1 MDFKLQSFEKPD
13 VIISTYYEKEGII
26 EGFFDGKEAEMF
38 FLPNINKG
46 EPNKLYFG
54 LGKEEDINLNK
65 LRNNFA
71 KLFKRIEDLKGDN
84 ILLEKFD
91 IKNISEED
99 FFKSL
104 AEGFLLTD
112 YKFDKYKSKD
122 EKEQKDEKTTKT
134 LYIEGFEISNKEE
147 IFKSVQNIAI
157 AINNARDMIA
167 EPTNILYPEE
177 LANRAVSISKE
188 SGFEIEVFEKDEIK
202 KLGMEAFLTVGK
214 GTKHKPR
221 LIVMTYRNNPESEE
235 FIGLV
240 GKGLTCD
247 TGGYSIKSHEGLK
260 YMKSDMSGAAYV
272 IAIMSAL
279 AKNKCKVN
287 VKAVVATC
295 ENVVD
300 GNTYKPGDVIK
311 SMKGKTIEVLNTD
324 AEGRLTLADAL
335 HYIISKQ
342 KVSKVIDMAT
352 LTGLAG
358 TTFGSLYTPIFS
370 NNEEFFEKFME
381 TAKETGEDFWRMP
394 LDERY
399 RSYIDSDIADI
410 KNTGSAGTIS
420 ASMFLKEFVGDTP
433 WIHLDIAAT
442 AIQWPVVYEYSS
454 KGASGVTVRTIYELI
469 NKGV

>member
-1 MDFKLQSFEKPD
+1 MNFYLENFDKPE
-13 VIISTYYEKEGII
+13 VIVSTYYEKDKVIQDLFE
-26 EGFFDGKEAEMF
+26 GKEGELF
-38 FLPNINKG
+38 FIPSLDENK
-46 EPNKLYFG
+46 PHILYFG
-54 LGKEEDINLNK
+54 LGDKEKLTNNL
-65 LRNNFA
+65 LRNNCA
-71 KLFKRIEDLKGDN
+71 KLLKKINELKFKN
-84 ILLEKFD
+84 ILIEKINFANLE
-91 IKNISEED
+91 EEV
-99 FFKSL
+99 FLKSMV
-104 AEGFLLTD
+104 EGLLLTD
-112 YKFDKYKSKD
+112 YDFKKYKSDKD
-122 EKEQKDEKTTKT
+122 EEKEKNI
-134 LYIEGFEISNKEE
+134 YIDGFSISNKNDILNEV
-147 IFKSVQNIAI
+147 SNIAK
-157 AINNARDMIA
+157 AINNARDMIV
-167 EPTNILYPEE
+167 EPTNNLYPEE
-177 LANRAVSISKE
+177 LAKRAVEIANE
-188 SGFEIEVFEKDEIK
+188 SGFKIEVLEEDKIK
-202 KLGMEAFLTVGK
+202 ELGMEAFLTVSK
-214 GTKHKPR
+214 GTNNRPR
-221 LIVMTYRNNPESEE
+221 LIVMEYNNGGDKD

-272 IAIMSAL
+272 IAIMSSL

-300 GNTYKPGDVIK
+300 GNSYKPGDIVK

-335 HYIISKQ
+335 HYIIDKQ

-358 TTFGSLYTPIFS
+358 STFGSLFTPIFS
-370 NNEEFFEKFME
+370 NNDEFYEKFME

-399 RSYIDSDIADI
+399 RSYIDSDVADI
-410 KNTGSAGTIS
+410 KNTGSAGTIT
-420 ASMFLKEFVGDTP
+420 ASMFLKEFVDDIP

-454 KGASGVTVRTIYELI
+454 RGASGVTVRTIYELI

>member
-1 MDFKLQSFEKPD
+1 MNFYLKKIEKPE
-13 VIISTYYEKEGII
+13 VLIRTYYEKEKEIKD
-26 EGFFDGKEAEMF
+26 FFEGKEAEMF
-38 FLPNINKG
+38 FMPSLEEDKPHI
-46 EPNKLYFG
+46 LYFG
-54 LGKEEDINLNK
+54 LGQKDKLDHNK
-65 LRNNFA
+65 LRNTYA
-71 KLFKRIEDLKGDN
+71 KLLKKIDELKFENIFIEEVDFGCLDEAIFLK
-84 ILLEKFD
+84 
-91 IKNISEED
+91 SMT
-99 FFKSL
+99 
-104 AEGFLLTD
+104 EGLLLTD
-112 YKFDKYKSKD
+112 YSFKKYKTGD
-122 EKEQKDEKTTKT
+122 EQQKEKNV
-134 LYIEGFEISNKEE
+134 YIDGFNISNKEDILTE
-147 IFKSVQNIAI
+147 VKNIAY

-167 EPTNILYPEE
+167 EPTNNLYPKE
-177 LANRAVSISKE
+177 LANRAVKIAEE
-188 SGFEIEVFEKDEIK
+188 SGFKIEVLEEDKIK
-202 KLGMEAFLTVGK
+202 ELGMEAFLTVAK
-214 GTKHKPR
+214 GTKNKPQ
-221 LIVMTYRNNPESEE
+221 LIVMEYANGGDKD

-260 YMKSDMSGAAYV
+260 YMKADMSGAAYV
-272 IAIMSAL
+272 IAIMSSL

-300 GNTYKPGDVIK
+300 GNSYKPGDVVK

-335 HYIISKQ
+335 HYIIDKQ

-358 TTFGSLYTPIFS
+358 STFGSLYTPIFC
-370 NNEEFFEKFME
+370 NNEDFYKKFME
-381 TAKETGEDFWRMP
+381 TAKQTGEDFWRMP

-410 KNTGSAGTIS
+410 KNTGNAGTIT
-420 ASMFLKEFVGDTP
+420 ASMFLKEFVDDTP

-442 AIQWPVVYEYSS
+442 ANQWPVVYEYSS

>member
-1 MDFKLQSFEKPD
+1 
-13 VIISTYYEKEGII
+13 
-26 EGFFDGKEAEMF
+26 
-38 FLPNINKG
+38 
-46 EPNKLYFG
+46 
-54 LGKEEDINLNK
+54 
-65 LRNNFA
+65 
-71 KLFKRIEDLKGDN
+71 
-84 ILLEKFD
+84 
-91 IKNISEED
+91 
-99 FFKSL
+99 
-104 AEGFLLTD
+104 
-112 YKFDKYKSKD
+112 
-122 EKEQKDEKTTKT
+122 
-134 LYIEGFEISNKEE
+134 
-147 IFKSVQNIAI
+147 
-157 AINNARDMIA
+157 MIA
-167 EPTNILYPEE
+167 EPTNNLYPEE
-177 LANRAVSISKE
+177 LAKRAVEIANE
-188 SGFEIEVFEKDEIK
+188 SGFKIEVLEEEQIKD
-202 KLGMEAFLTVGK
+202 LGMNAFLMVGQ
-214 GTKHKPR
+214 GTNHKPC
-221 LIVMTYRNNPESEE
+221 LIVMEYNNGGDSD

-260 YMKSDMSGAAYV
+260 YMKADMSGAAYV
-272 IAIMSAL
+272 IAIMSSL

-300 GNTYKPGDVIK
+300 GNSYKPGDIVT

-335 HYIISKQ
+335 HYIIDKQ

-358 TTFGSLYTPIFS
+358 STFGSLFTPIFS
-370 NNEEFFEKFME
+370 NNEEFYEKFME

-410 KNTGSAGTIS
+410 KNTASAGTIT
-420 ASMFLKEFVGDTP
+420 ASMFLKEFVDDTP

-442 AIQWPVVYEYSS
+442 ASQWPVVYEYSS

>member
-1 MDFKLQSFEKPD
+1 MNFYLENFDKPE
-13 VIISTYYEKEGII
+13 VIVYTYYEKDKVIQDLFE
-26 EGFFDGKEAEMF
+26 GKEGELF
-38 FLPNINKG
+38 FIPSLDENK
-46 EPNKLYFG
+46 PHILYFG
-54 LGKEEDINLNK
+54 LGDKEKLTNNL
-65 LRNNFA
+65 LRNNCA
-71 KLFKRIEDLKGDN
+71 KLLKKINELKFKN
-84 ILLEKFD
+84 ILVEKIDFANLE
-91 IKNISEED
+91 EEV
-99 FFKSL
+99 FLK
-104 AEGFLLTD
+104 AMVEGLLLTD
-112 YKFDKYKSKD
+112 YDFKKYKSDKD
-122 EKEQKDEKTTKT
+122 EEKEKNV
-134 LYIEGFEISNKEE
+134 YIDGFSISNKNDILNE
-147 IFKSVQNIAI
+147 VTNIAK
-157 AINNARDMIA
+157 AINNARDMIV
-167 EPTNILYPEE
+167 EPTNNLYPEE
-177 LANRAVSISKE
+177 LAKRAVEIANE
-188 SGFEIEVFEKDEIK
+188 SGFKIEVLEEDKIK
-202 KLGMEAFLTVGK
+202 ELGMEAFLTVSR
-214 GTKHKPR
+214 GTNNRPR
-221 LIVMTYRNNPESEE
+221 LIVMEYNNGGDKD

-272 IAIMSAL
+272 IAIMSSL

-300 GNTYKPGDVIK
+300 GNSYKPGDVVK

-335 HYIISKQ
+335 HYIIDKQ

-358 TTFGSLYTPIFS
+358 STFGSLFTPIFS
-370 NNEEFFEKFME
+370 NNDEFYEKFME
-381 TAKETGEDFWRMP
+381 IAKETGEDFWRMP

-399 RSYIDSDIADI
+399 RSYIDSDVADM
-410 KNTGSAGTIS
+410 KNTGSAGTIT
-420 ASMFLKEFVGDTP
+420 ASMFLKEFVDDTP

>member
-1 MDFKLQSFEKPD
+1 MNFYLENFDKPQ
-13 VIISTYYEKEGII
+13 VIVHTYYENDKKIKDLFEGKEGEIVLI
-26 EGFFDGKEAEMF
+26 PSLDE
-38 FLPNINKG
+38 NK
-46 EPNKLYFG
+46 PHILYFG
-54 LGKEEDINLNK
+54 LGEKEKLNNNL
-65 LRNNFA
+65 LRNNCA
-71 KLFKRIEDLKGDN
+71 KLLKKIDELKFKN
-84 ILLEKFD
+84 ILIEKIDFGNLDEEKFL
-91 IKNISEED
+91 K
-99 FFKSL
+99 
-104 AEGFLLTD
+104 AMVEGLLLTD
-112 YKFDKYKSKD
+112 YDFKKYKSDDKD
-122 EKEQKDEKTTKT
+122 KTEKNV
-134 LYIEGFEISNKEE
+134 YINGFNISNKNNILNEV
-147 IFKSVQNIAI
+147 SNIAK

-167 EPTNILYPEE
+167 EPTNNLYPEE
-177 LANRAVSISKE
+177 LAKRAVEIANE
-188 SGFEIEVFEKDEIK
+188 SGFKIEVLEEDKIK
-202 KLGMEAFLTVGK
+202 ELGMEAFLTVSK
-214 GTKHKPR
+214 GTKNRPR
-221 LIVMTYRNNPESEE
+221 LIVMEYNNGGDKD

-247 TGGYSIKSHEGLK
+247 TSGYSIKSHEGLK

-272 IAIMSAL
+272 IAIMSSL

-295 ENVVD
+295 ENVLD
-300 GNTYKPGDVIK
+300 GNSYKPGDIVK

-335 HYIISKQ
+335 YYIIDKQ

-358 TTFGSLYTPIFS
+358 STFGSLFTPIFS
-370 NNEEFFEKFME
+370 NNDEFYEKFME

-399 RSYIDSDIADI
+399 RSYIDSDVADM
-410 KNTGSAGTIS
+410 KNTGSAGTIT
-420 ASMFLKEFVGDTP
+420 ASMFLKEFVDDTP

>member
-1 MDFKLQSFEKPD
+1 MNFYLENFDKPE
-13 VIISTYYEKEGII
+13 VIVSTYYEKDKVIQDLFE
-26 EGFFDGKEAEMF
+26 GKEGELF
-38 FLPNINKG
+38 FIPSLDENKQHI
-46 EPNKLYFG
+46 LYFG
-54 LGKEEDINLNK
+54 LGDKEKLTNNL
-65 LRNNFA
+65 LRNNCA
-71 KLFKRIEDLKGDN
+71 KLLKKINELKFKN
-84 ILLEKFD
+84 ILIEKINFANLE
-91 IKNISEED
+91 EEV
-99 FFKSL
+99 FLK
-104 AEGFLLTD
+104 AMVEGLLLTD
-112 YKFDKYKSKD
+112 YDFKKYKSDKD
-122 EKEQKDEKTTKT
+122 EEKEKNV
-134 LYIEGFEISNKEE
+134 YIDGFSISNKNDILNEV
-147 IFKSVQNIAI
+147 SNIAK
-157 AINNARDMIA
+157 AINNARDMIV
-167 EPTNILYPEE
+167 EPTNNLYPEE
-177 LANRAVSISKE
+177 LAKRAVEIANE
-188 SGFEIEVFEKDEIK
+188 SGFKIEVLEEDKIK
-202 KLGMEAFLTVGK
+202 ELGMEAFLTVSR
-214 GTKHKPR
+214 GTNNRPR
-221 LIVMTYRNNPESEE
+221 LIVMEYNNGGDKD

-272 IAIMSAL
+272 IAIMSSL

-300 GNTYKPGDVIK
+300 GNSYKPGDVVK

-324 AEGRLTLADAL
+324 AEGRLTLVDAL
-335 HYIISKQ
+335 HYIIDKQ

-358 TTFGSLYTPIFS
+358 STFGSLFTPIFS
-370 NNEEFFEKFME
+370 NNDKFYEKFME

-399 RSYIDSDIADI
+399 RSYIDSDVADM
-410 KNTGSAGTIS
+410 KNTGSAGTIT
-420 ASMFLKEFVGDTP
+420 ASMFLKEFVDDTP

>member
-1 MDFKLQSFEKPD
+1 MNFYLENFDKPE
-13 VIISTYYEKEGII
+13 VIVSTYYEKDKVIQDLFE
-26 EGFFDGKEAEMF
+26 GKEGELF
-38 FLPNINKG
+38 FIPSLDENK
-46 EPNKLYFG
+46 PHILYFG
-54 LGKEEDINLNK
+54 LGDKEKLTNNL
-65 LRNNFA
+65 LRNNCA
-71 KLFKRIEDLKGDN
+71 KLLKKINELKFKN
-84 ILLEKFD
+84 ILIEKINFANLE
-91 IKNISEED
+91 EEV
-99 FFKSL
+99 FLKSMV
-104 AEGFLLTD
+104 EGLLLTD
-112 YKFDKYKSKD
+112 YDFKKYKSDKD
-122 EKEQKDEKTTKT
+122 EEKEKNI
-134 LYIEGFEISNKEE
+134 YIDGFSISNKNDILNEVSNVA
-147 IFKSVQNIAI
+147 K
-157 AINNARDMIA
+157 AINNARDMIV
-167 EPTNILYPEE
+167 EPTNNLYPEE
-177 LANRAVSISKE
+177 LAKRAVEIANE
-188 SGFEIEVFEKDEIK
+188 SGFKIEVLEEDKIK
-202 KLGMEAFLTVGK
+202 ELGMEAFLTVSK
-214 GTKHKPR
+214 GTNNRPR
-221 LIVMTYRNNPESEE
+221 LIVMEYNNGGDKD

-272 IAIMSAL
+272 IAIMSSL

-300 GNTYKPGDVIK
+300 GNSYKPGDVVK

-335 HYIISKQ
+335 HYIIDKQ

-352 LTGLAG
+352 LTGHAG
-358 TTFGSLYTPIFS
+358 STFGSLFTPIFS
-370 NNEEFFEKFME
+370 NNDEFYEKFME

-399 RSYIDSDIADI
+399 RSYIDSDVADI
-410 KNTGSAGTIS
+410 KNTGSAGTIT
-420 ASMFLKEFVGDTP
+420 ASMFLKEFVDDTP

-454 KGASGVTVRTIYELI
+454 RGASGVTVRTIYELI

>member
-1 MDFKLQSFEKPD
+1 MNFYLENFDKPE
-13 VIISTYYEKEGII
+13 VIVYTYYEKDKVIQDLFE
-26 EGFFDGKEAEMF
+26 GKEGELF
-38 FLPNINKG
+38 FIPSLDENK
-46 EPNKLYFG
+46 PHILYFG
-54 LGKEEDINLNK
+54 LGDKEKLTNNL
-65 LRNNFA
+65 LRNNCA
-71 KLFKRIEDLKGDN
+71 KLLKKINELKFKN
-84 ILLEKFD
+84 ILVEKIDFSNLE
-91 IKNISEED
+91 EEV
-99 FFKSL
+99 FLK
-104 AEGFLLTD
+104 AMVEGLLLTD
-112 YKFDKYKSKD
+112 YDFKKYKSDKD
-122 EKEQKDEKTTKT
+122 EEKEKNV
-134 LYIEGFEISNKEE
+134 YIDGFSISNKNDILNEV
-147 IFKSVQNIAI
+147 SNIAK
-157 AINNARDMIA
+157 AINNARDMIV
-167 EPTNILYPEE
+167 EPTNNLYPEE
-177 LANRAVSISKE
+177 LAKRAVEIANE
-188 SGFEIEVFEKDEIK
+188 SGFKIEVLEEDKIK
-202 KLGMEAFLTVGK
+202 ELGMEAFLTVSR
-214 GTKHKPR
+214 GTNNRPR
-221 LIVMTYRNNPESEE
+221 LIVMEYNNGGDKD

-272 IAIMSAL
+272 IAIMSSL

-300 GNTYKPGDVIK
+300 GNSYKPGDVVK

-335 HYIISKQ
+335 HYIIDKQ

-358 TTFGSLYTPIFS
+358 STFGSLFTPIFS
-370 NNEEFFEKFME
+370 NNDEFYERFME
-381 TAKETGEDFWRMP
+381 IAKETGEDFWRMP

-399 RSYIDSDIADI
+399 RSYIDSDVADM
-410 KNTGSAGTIS
+410 KNTGSAGTIT
-420 ASMFLKEFVGDTP
+420 ASMFLKEFVDDTP

>member
-1 MDFKLQSFEKPD
+1 MKFYLENFDNPE
-13 VIISTYYEKEGII
+13 VIVSTYYEKDKVIQDLFE
-26 EGFFDGKEAEMF
+26 GKEGEL
-38 FLPNINKG
+38 FLIPSLDENK
-46 EPNKLYFG
+46 PHILYFG
-54 LGKEEDINLNK
+54 LGDKEKLTNNL
-65 LRNNFA
+65 LRNNCA
-71 KLFKRIEDLKGDN
+71 KLLKKINELKFKN
-84 ILLEKFD
+84 ILVEKIDFANLE
-91 IKNISEED
+91 EEV
-99 FFKSL
+99 FLK
-104 AEGFLLTD
+104 AMVEGLLLTD
-112 YKFDKYKSKD
+112 YDFKKYKSDKD
-122 EKEQKDEKTTKT
+122 EEKEKNV
-134 LYIEGFEISNKEE
+134 YIDGFSISNKNDILNEV
-147 IFKSVQNIAI
+147 SNIAK
-157 AINNARDMIA
+157 AINNARDMIV
-167 EPTNILYPEE
+167 EPTNNLYPEE
-177 LANRAVSISKE
+177 LAKRAVEIANE
-188 SGFEIEVFEKDEIK
+188 SGFKIEVLEEDKIK
-202 KLGMEAFLTVGK
+202 ELGMEAFLTVSR
-214 GTKHKPR
+214 GTNNRPR
-221 LIVMTYRNNPESEE
+221 LIVMEYNNGGDKD

-272 IAIMSAL
+272 IAIMSSL

-300 GNTYKPGDVIK
+300 GNSYKPGDVVK

-335 HYIISKQ
+335 HYIIDKQ

-358 TTFGSLYTPIFS
+358 STFGSLFTPIFS
-370 NNEEFFEKFME
+370 NNDEFYEKFME

-399 RSYIDSDIADI
+399 RSYIDSDVADM
-410 KNTGSAGTIS
+410 KNTGSAGTIT
-420 ASMFLKEFVGDTP
+420 ASMFLKEFVDDTP

>member
-1 MDFKLQSFEKPD
+1 MEFKLESFKNPD

-26 EGFFDGKEAEMF
+26 DGFFDGKEAEMF
-38 FLPNINKG
+38 FLPNINKD
-46 EPNKLYFG
+46 EPSKLYFG
-54 LGKEEDINLNK
+54 LGKEEDITANK
-65 LRNNFA
+65 LRNSFA
-71 KLFKRIEDLKGDN
+71 KLFKRIEDLKGNN
-84 ILLEKFD
+84 ILLEKIE
-91 IKNISEED
+91 IKTISEED

-104 AEGFLLTD
+104 SEGFLLTD
-112 YKFDKYKSKD
+112 YSFKKYKFKE
-122 EKEQKDEKTTKT
+122 EKQEKKEETTKT
-134 LYIEGFEISNKEE
+134 LYIEGFEISKKLE
-147 IFKSVQNIAI
+147 IFEYAKNIAN

-177 LANRAVSISKE
+177 LAKRAISIAKE
-188 SGFEIEVFEKDEIK
+188 SGFEIEVLEEDEIK
-202 KLGMEAFLTVGK
+202 KLGMEAFLTVGN
-214 GTKHKPR
+214 GTKNKPR
-221 LIVMTYRNNPESEE
+221 LLVMTYKNAENDE
-235 FIGLV
+235 FFGLV

-300 GNTYKPGDVIK
+300 GNSYKPGDIIK
-311 SMKGKTIEVLNTD
+311 TMKGKTVEVLNTD

-358 TTFGSLYTPIFS
+358 STFGSLYTPIFS

-420 ASMFLKEFVGDTP
+420 ASMFLKEFVDDTP

>member
-1 MDFKLQSFEKPD
+1 MNFYLENFDKPE
-13 VIISTYYEKEGII
+13 VIVSTYYEKDKVIQDLFE
-26 EGFFDGKEAEMF
+26 GKEGEL
-38 FLPNINKG
+38 FLIPSLDENK
-46 EPNKLYFG
+46 PHILYFG
-54 LGKEEDINLNK
+54 LGDKEKLTNNL
-65 LRNNFA
+65 LRNNCA
-71 KLFKRIEDLKGDN
+71 KLLKKINELKFKN
-84 ILLEKFD
+84 ILVEKIDFANLE
-91 IKNISEED
+91 EEV
-99 FFKSL
+99 FLK
-104 AEGFLLTD
+104 AMVEGLLLTD
-112 YKFDKYKSKD
+112 YDFKKYKSDKD
-122 EKEQKDEKTTKT
+122 EEKEKNV
-134 LYIEGFEISNKEE
+134 YIDGFSISNKNDILNEV
-147 IFKSVQNIAI
+147 SNIAK
-157 AINNARDMIA
+157 AINNARDMIV
-167 EPTNILYPEE
+167 EPTNNLYPEE
-177 LANRAVSISKE
+177 LAKRAVEIANE
-188 SGFEIEVFEKDEIK
+188 SGFKIEVLEEDKIK
-202 KLGMEAFLTVGK
+202 ELGMEAFLTVSK
-214 GTKHKPR
+214 GTNNRPR
-221 LIVMTYRNNPESEE
+221 LIVMEYNNGGDKD

-272 IAIMSAL
+272 IAIMSSL

-300 GNTYKPGDVIK
+300 GNSYKPGDIVK

-335 HYIISKQ
+335 HYIIDKQ

-358 TTFGSLYTPIFS
+358 STFGSLFTPIFS
-370 NNEEFFEKFME
+370 NNDEFYEKFME

-399 RSYIDSDIADI
+399 RSYIDSDVADI
-410 KNTGSAGTIS
+410 KNTGSAGTIT
-420 ASMFLKEFVGDTP
+420 ASMFLKEFVDDIP

-454 KGASGVTVRTIYELI
+454 RGASGVTVRTIYELI

>member
-1 MDFKLQSFEKPD
+1 MNFYLENFENPE
-13 VIISTYYEKEGII
+13 VVVYTYYENEKNVKELFEGKEGQL
-26 EGFFDGKEAEMF
+26 FFIPSLEE
-38 FLPNINKG
+38 NK
-46 EPNKLYFG
+46 PHTLYFG
-54 LGKEEDINLNK
+54 LGDKEKITNNS
-65 LRNNFA
+65 LRNNCA
-71 KLFKRIEDLKGDN
+71 KLLKKFDELNFEN
-84 ILLEKFD
+84 ILIEKIDFSKLEEQVFLKAM
-91 IKNISEED
+91 
-99 FFKSL
+99 L
-104 AEGFLLTD
+104 EGLLLTD
-112 YKFDKYKSKD
+112 YEFKKYKSDK
-122 EKEQKDEKTTKT
+122 KEDKKVKNV
-134 LYIEGFEISNKEE
+134 YINGFNINNKNDILKEV
-147 IFKSVQNIAI
+147 SNIAS
-157 AINNARDMIA
+157 AINNARDMIV
-167 EPTNILYPEE
+167 EPTNNLYPEE
-177 LANRAVSISKE
+177 LAKKAVEIANE
-188 SGFEIEVFEKDEIK
+188 SGFKIEVLEEEQIK
-202 KLGMEAFLTVGK
+202 ELGMNAFLMVGQ
-214 GTKHKPR
+214 GTNHKPR
-221 LIVMTYRNNPESEE
+221 LIVMEYNNGGDSD

-260 YMKSDMSGAAYV
+260 YMKGDMSGAAYV
-272 IAIMSAL
+272 IAIMSSL

-300 GNTYKPGDVIK
+300 GNSYKPGDIVT

-335 HYIISKQ
+335 HYIIDKQ

-358 TTFGSLYTPIFS
+358 STFGSLFTPIFS
-370 NNEEFFEKFME
+370 NNEEFYEKFME

-399 RSYIDSDIADI
+399 RSYIDSDIADM
-410 KNTGSAGTIS
+410 KNTASAGTIT
-420 ASMFLKEFVGDTP
+420 ASMFLKEFVDDIP

-442 AIQWPVVYEYSS
+442 ASQWPVVYEYSS

>member
-1 MDFKLQSFEKPD
+1 MNFYLENFDNPE
-13 VIISTYYEKEGII
+13 VIVSTYYEKDKVIKDLFE
-26 EGFFDGKEAEMF
+26 GKEGEIF
-38 FLPNINKG
+38 FIPSLDENK
-46 EPNKLYFG
+46 PHTLYFG
-54 LGKEEDINLNK
+54 LGDKEKLTNNL
-65 LRNNFA
+65 LRNNCA
-71 KLFKRIEDLKGDN
+71 KLLKKINELKFKN
-84 ILLEKFD
+84 ILIEKIDFANLE
-91 IKNISEED
+91 EEV
-99 FFKSL
+99 FLK
-104 AEGFLLTD
+104 AMVEGLLLTD
-112 YKFDKYKSKD
+112 YDFKKYKSDKD
-122 EKEQKDEKTTKT
+122 EEKEKNV
-134 LYIEGFEISNKEE
+134 YIDGFSISNKNDILNEV
-147 IFKSVQNIAI
+147 SNIAK
-157 AINNARDMIA
+157 AINNARDMIV
-167 EPTNILYPEE
+167 EPTNNLYPEE
-177 LANRAVSISKE
+177 LAKRAVEIANE
-188 SGFEIEVFEKDEIK
+188 SGFKIEVLEEDKIK
-202 KLGMEAFLTVGK
+202 ELGMEAFLTVSK
-214 GTKHKPR
+214 GTNNRPR
-221 LIVMTYRNNPESEE
+221 LIVMEYNNGGDKD

-272 IAIMSAL
+272 IAIMSSL

-295 ENVVD
+295 ENVLD
-300 GNTYKPGDVIK
+300 GNSYKPGDVVK

-335 HYIISKQ
+335 HYIIDKQ

-358 TTFGSLYTPIFS
+358 STFGSLFTPIFS
-370 NNEEFFEKFME
+370 NNDEFYEKFME
-381 TAKETGEDFWRMP
+381 IAKETGEDFWRMP

-399 RSYIDSDIADI
+399 RSYIDSDVADM
-410 KNTGSAGTIS
+410 KNTGSAGTIT
-420 ASMFLKEFVGDTP
+420 ASMFLKEFVDDTP

>member
-1 MDFKLQSFEKPD
+1 MNFYLENFDKPQ
-13 VIISTYYEKEGII
+13 VIVHTYYENDKKIKDLFEGKEGEIVLI
-26 EGFFDGKEAEMF
+26 PSLDE
-38 FLPNINKG
+38 NK
-46 EPNKLYFG
+46 PHILYFG
-54 LGKEEDINLNK
+54 LGEKEKLNNNL
-65 LRNNFA
+65 LRNNCA
-71 KLFKRIEDLKGDN
+71 KLLKKIDELKFKN
-84 ILLEKFD
+84 ILIEKIDFGNLDEEKFL
-91 IKNISEED
+91 K
-99 FFKSL
+99 
-104 AEGFLLTD
+104 AMVEGLLLTD
-112 YKFDKYKSKD
+112 YDFKKYKSDDKD
-122 EKEQKDEKTTKT
+122 KTEKNV
-134 LYIEGFEISNKEE
+134 YINGFNISNKNNILNEV
-147 IFKSVQNIAI
+147 SNIAK

-167 EPTNILYPEE
+167 EPTNNLYPEE
-177 LANRAVSISKE
+177 LAKRAVEIANE
-188 SGFEIEVFEKDEIK
+188 SGFKIEVLEEDKIK
-202 KLGMEAFLTVGK
+202 ELGMEAFLTVSK
-214 GTKHKPR
+214 GTKNRPR
-221 LIVMTYRNNPESEE
+221 LIVMEYNNGGDKD

-272 IAIMSAL
+272 IAIMSSL

-295 ENVVD
+295 ENVLD
-300 GNTYKPGDVIK
+300 GNSYKPGDIVK

-335 HYIISKQ
+335 YYIIDKQ

-358 TTFGSLYTPIFS
+358 STFGSLFTPIFS
-370 NNEEFFEKFME
+370 NNDEFYEKFME

-399 RSYIDSDIADI
+399 RSYIDSDVADM
-410 KNTGSAGTIS
+410 KNTGSAGTIT
-420 ASMFLKEFVGDTP
+420 ASMFLKEFVDDTP

>member
-1 MDFKLQSFEKPD
+1 MNFYLENFDNPE
-13 VIISTYYEKEGII
+13 VIVSTYYEKDKVIQDLFE
-26 EGFFDGKEAEMF
+26 GKEGEL
-38 FLPNINKG
+38 FLIPSLDENK
-46 EPNKLYFG
+46 PHILYFG
-54 LGKEEDINLNK
+54 LGDKEKLTNNL
-65 LRNNFA
+65 LRNNCA
-71 KLFKRIEDLKGDN
+71 KLLKKINELKFKN
-84 ILLEKFD
+84 ILVEKIDFANLE
-91 IKNISEED
+91 EEV
-99 FFKSL
+99 FLK
-104 AEGFLLTD
+104 AMVEGLLLTD
-112 YKFDKYKSKD
+112 YDFKKYKSDKD
-122 EKEQKDEKTTKT
+122 EEKEKNV
-134 LYIEGFEISNKEE
+134 YIDGFSISNKNDILNEV
-147 IFKSVQNIAI
+147 SNIAK
-157 AINNARDMIA
+157 AINNARDMIV
-167 EPTNILYPEE
+167 EPTNNLYPEE
-177 LANRAVSISKE
+177 LAKRAVEIANE
-188 SGFEIEVFEKDEIK
+188 SGFKIEVLEEDKIK
-202 KLGMEAFLTVGK
+202 ELGMEAFLTVSR
-214 GTKHKPR
+214 GTNNRPR
-221 LIVMTYRNNPESEE
+221 LIVMEYNNGGDKD

-272 IAIMSAL
+272 IAIMSSL

-300 GNTYKPGDVIK
+300 GNSYKPGDVVK

-335 HYIISKQ
+335 HYIIDKQ

-358 TTFGSLYTPIFS
+358 STFGSLFTPIFS
-370 NNEEFFEKFME
+370 NNDEFYERFME
-381 TAKETGEDFWRMP
+381 IAKETGEDFWRMP

-399 RSYIDSDIADI
+399 RSYIDSDVADM
-410 KNTGSAGTIS
+410 KNTGSAGTIT
-420 ASMFLKEFVGDTP
+420 ASMFLKEFVDDTP

>member
-1 MDFKLQSFEKPD
+1 M
-13 VIISTYYEKEGII
+13 
-26 EGFFDGKEAEMF
+26 
-38 FLPNINKG
+38 
-46 EPNKLYFG
+46 
-54 LGKEEDINLNK
+54 
-65 LRNNFA
+65 
-71 KLFKRIEDLKGDN
+71 
-84 ILLEKFD
+84 
-91 IKNISEED
+91 
-99 FFKSL
+99 
-104 AEGFLLTD
+104 LTD

-177 LANRAVSISKE
+177 LANRAVSIAKE

-221 LIVMTYRNNPESEE
+221 LIVMTYKNNPESEE

-300 GNTYKPGDVIK
+300 GNTYKPGDVVK

-420 ASMFLKEFVGDTP
+420 ASMFLKEFVDDTP